1 MDSLINKLIKENL
14 GNIMDKSRDVLLLE
28 DEIYIH
34 DSSDKEA
41 LEKRYDALRLN
52 EKDRIVI
59 NDYIACKDTISSRIA
74 DLSYIAGASDTVKL
88 LNSLKLLK
96 EFE

>member
-41 LEKRYDALRLN
+41 LVVRP
-52 EKDRIVI
+52 
-59 NDYIACKDTISSRIA
+59 
-74 DLSYIAGASDTVKL
+74 
-88 LNSLKLLK
+88 
-96 EFE
+96 